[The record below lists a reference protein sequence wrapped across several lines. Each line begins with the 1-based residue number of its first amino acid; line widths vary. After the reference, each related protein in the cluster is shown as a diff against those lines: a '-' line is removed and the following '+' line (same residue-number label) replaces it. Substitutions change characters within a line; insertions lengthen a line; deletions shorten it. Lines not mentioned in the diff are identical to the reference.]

1 MLLKVNVAY
10 GYLCVLSIA
19 TEVEHEI
26 NLVHIYARHI
36 ALIEYVFLTS
46 LELNVLQEVV
56 SIVIAFLRQL
66 HRNVIM
72 AGGGK
77 ELC

>member
-1 MLLKVNVAY
+1 MLLQVDVAY

-26 NLVHIYARHI
+26 YLIHINARHI
-36 ALIEYVFLTS
+36 ALIEYVFLTG
-46 LELNVLQEVV
+46 LELKVLHEVV

-72 AGGGK
+72 VGGGK